1 MSDIKQRSRLA
12 SASIRFGLLG
22 VILLLPT
29 SALAVLTH
37 PLVTWESFFFPFKD
51 GDSWTYE
58 VSDKQGARL
67 VTKAVLPGSIEG
79 CMPGWFADGPPVRPA
94 KILQGSDGSR
104 SYVSSADIFASA
116 AALCHEERLESNGQG
131 GFKRVSTEYASASPL
146 YFFGYGFGLTQGSL
160 SFKEDGVSVGQGTFS
175 ETIYWPATEDVT
187 VPAGTFSAQKFAYTI
202 QIDGI
207 KNNRLF
213 SSHIDKTIWAA
224 RNVGIVKEIL
234 NVDGEISTSSL
245 TATNFSLSRVLSAE
259 SKTVSV
265 VEFYNTQ
272 LNHYFMTADP
282 AEMDGIDRGSAGL
295 GWVRTGLSFNA
306 YTLDSGI
313 GEKAAVCRFYGD
325 MKLGPDGKRIG
336 PNSHFYTANAFECE
350 GVKASPGWM
359 YEALAFSVSLP
370 IEGICERGGGGAA
383 ILAPDTL
390 RPVYRAYNNRYM
402 FNDSNHRYTPDIAVY
417 QTMINQ
423 GWIGEGVVFCVP

>member
-1 MSDIKQRSRLA
+1 MVG
-12 SASIRFGLLG
+12 F
-22 VILLLPT
+22 
-29 SALAVLTH
+29 
-37 PLVTWESFFFPFKD
+37 
-51 GDSWTYE
+51 
-58 VSDKQGARL
+58 
-67 VTKAVLPGSIEG
+67 
-79 CMPGWFADGPPVRPA
+79 FADDLPVRPA

-104 SYVSSADIFASA
+104 SYVSNADIFASA
-116 AALCHEERLESNGQG
+116 AALCYEERLEPNGQG
-131 GFKRVSTEYASASPL
+131 KFKRVSTEYASVSPL
-146 YFFGYGFGLTQGSL
+146 YFFGFALGQAQSSL
-160 SFKEDGVSVGQGTFS
+160 SYKEDGIPVGQGTFTES
-175 ETIYWPATEDVT
+175 IYLRATEDVT

-202 QIDGI
+202 LIDGI
-207 KNNRLF
+207 KNNQSF
-213 SSHIDKTIWAA
+213 SSRVDKTIWVA
-224 RNVGIVKEIL
+224 RNEGIVKEVL

-259 SKTVSV
+259 SKTVSA
-265 VEFYNTQ
+265 VEFYNTL
-272 LNHYFMTADP
+272 LNHYFLTADP
-282 AEMDGIDRGSAGL
+282 AEMAGIDRGSAGP

-325 MKLGPDGKRIG
+325 MKLGADGKRIG

-370 IEGICERGGGGAA
+370 IEGMCEPGRDATT
-383 ILAPDTL
+383 ILAPDKL